1 MSKMNALTRVLG
13 SIGSIVKR
21 ELVRELPKATST
33 LSRSIAY
40 EVDDDGQIWELRV
53 EAEDYF
59 KYVEGGRRPG
69 KMPPLKKI
77 SDWCI
82 VVGITASAAYPIAR
96 KIAENGIKP
105 KNILRNLI
113 EQRETSFTSI
123 IDTALTQDIEQELDD
138 ILTQFIQQK

>member
-1 MSKMNALTRVLG
+1 MSKYDALTKVLG
-13 SIGSIVKR
+13 SIGSIIKR
-21 ELVRELPKATST
+21 ELVRDLPKATST

-77 SDWCI
+77 ADWCR
-82 VVGITASAAYPIAR
+82 VVGIPSSAAYPIAK
-96 KIAENGIKP
+96 KIGEKGIAP
-105 KNILRNLI
+105 RPILKNII
-113 EQRETSFTSI
+113 SQRETSFSSL
-123 IDTALTQDIEQELDD
+123 IDTALTQDIEKELED
-138 ILTQFIQQK
+138 ILTQFTKQ